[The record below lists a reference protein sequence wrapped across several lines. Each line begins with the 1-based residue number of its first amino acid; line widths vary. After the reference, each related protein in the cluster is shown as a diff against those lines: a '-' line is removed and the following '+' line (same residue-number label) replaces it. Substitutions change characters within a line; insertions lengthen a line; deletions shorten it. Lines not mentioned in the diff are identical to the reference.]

1 MPVLIRKA
9 EYNDSGQISEL
20 ERRIFCHDTSDEEI
34 KKQIEDKDVYYFIAL
49 IDGRVVGYLSA
60 KTIFDEADLWYI
72 AVDLQYRNQGI
83 GNQLMKEFM
92 KNMNE
97 NGIQKITLEVRRSNQ
112 NAIHLYEK
120 YSYEQISIRKN
131 YYSQPIEDA
140 VIFQYIKKD
149 EMLQIE

>member
-1 MPVLIRKA
+1 M
-9 EYNDSGQISEL
+9 
-20 ERRIFCHDTSDEEI
+20 
-34 KKQIEDKDVYYFIAL
+34 
-49 IDGRVVGYLSA
+49 
-60 KTIFDEADLWYI
+60 WYI
-72 AVDLQYRNQGI
+72 AVELQYRNQGI